1 MTGNELAGWRVEEFG
16 RSREGVPMRVFLPEG
31 EGPIAG
37 LLTAAQHGEEAD
49 TALLARRLLERI
61 PGSETRWA
69 IVPVLNPDGLL
80 HGTRQNAAGV
90 DLNRNF
96 PAASWGAATSRT
108 YPPGIAPAL
117 RVSKNRTNLS
127 SPGTHAGSEPE
138 TQAQMALVQRLRP
151 GLVIDLHTPLELI
164 LVRGE
169 APRAIVDHLA
179 SAGGMAVHSDL
190 DSPCPGAFDDWL
202 TEQGVPA
209 LVYEVEHAGL
219 PALCERHLPGFEALL
234 RGPQ

>member
-1 MTGNELAGWRVEEFG
+1 VTGNELRGWTVEEFG
-16 RSREGVPMRVFLPEG
+16 RSRDGVPMRVFLPAG
-31 EGPIAG
+31 AGPIAG

-49 TALLARRLLERI
+49 TALMARRLLERV

-96 PAASWGAATSRT
+96 PAATWRAEASRT
-108 YPPGIAPAL
+108 YPPGIAPEL
-117 RVSKNRTNLS
+117 RVSANRTNLS
-127 SPGTHAGSEPE
+127 SPGAHAGSEPE
-138 TQAQMALVQRLRP
+138 TQAQMALVERLRP
-151 GLVIDLHTPLELI
+151 ALVVDLHTPLELI
-164 LVRGE
+164 LVRGA
-169 APRAIVDHLA
+169 APADVVATLA
-179 SAGGMAVHSDL
+179 SSAGVDVRSDL

-219 PALCERHLPGFEALL
+219 PALCARHLPGLESLL
-234 RGPQ
+234 RAQ